1 MNGPAEPE
9 AVCPWC
15 DGRLGPIAPEYG
27 CCLDPG
33 CIRAEEADRRG
44 DVP

>member
-1 MNGPAEPE
+1 MTAPAAPE
-9 AVCPWC
+9 SCPWC
-15 DGRLGPIAPEYG
+15 DGRLGTVVPEYG
-27 CCLDPG
+27 TCLAAE